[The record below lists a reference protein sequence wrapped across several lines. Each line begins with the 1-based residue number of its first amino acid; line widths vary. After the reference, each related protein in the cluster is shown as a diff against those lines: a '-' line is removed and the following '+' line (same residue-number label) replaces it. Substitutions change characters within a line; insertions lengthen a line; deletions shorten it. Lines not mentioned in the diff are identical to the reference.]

1 MRAVRPSVRARP
13 HLLEGV
19 ARVDELVHAEEG
31 GAAARVPL
39 RPLGLQPYALVGVA
53 EGAVVLL
60 EGHVRR
66 RAVRVEDVVLG
77 VELDRLLEQ
86 VDGAAVVLLVE
97 RLDRA
102 LLRLERLALPRHLLG
117 DRVHHRLELLLQR
130 VVPRVELEPLL
141 EHALRPLELALP
153 EVDATAA
160 EVPLRPRR
168 LQPHALVGVL
178 HRPLVLLERDVRGA
192 AVRVEHVRLLVEGQ
206 RHRQVLHR
214 ALVVLRLEVVDR
226 HLLERVDRRL
236 DHRLGEEQHLLGV
249 VDP

>member
-1 MRAVRPSVRARP
+1 MRECGRRSTHLPRAVLVRAARRSQRARP

-117 DRVHHRLELLLQR
+117 DRVHHRLQLLLEGLSTQGR
-130 VVPRVELEPLL
+130 
-141 EHALRPLELALP
+141 
-153 EVDATAA
+153 
-160 EVPLRPRR
+160 
-168 LQPHALVGVL
+168 
-178 HRPLVLLERDVRGA
+178 ERG
-192 AVRVEHVRLLVEGQ
+192 
-206 RHRQVLHR
+206 
-214 ALVVLRLEVVDR
+214 
-226 HLLERVDRRL
+226 
-236 DHRLGEEQHLLGV
+236 
-249 VDP
+249 

>member
-1 MRAVRPSVRARP
+1 MRGGARVLRAAGEGGAAIAGEGGAAIV

-77 VELDRLLEQ
+77 VELDGLLEQ

-117 DRVHHRLELLLQR
+117 DRVHHLRWGGGRREGRCVGSR
-130 VVPRVELEPLL
+130 VTPCL
-141 EHALRPLELALP
+141 
-153 EVDATAA
+153 
-160 EVPLRPRR
+160 
-168 LQPHALVGVL
+168 
-178 HRPLVLLERDVRGA
+178 
-192 AVRVEHVRLLVEGQ
+192 VRV
-206 RHRQVLHR
+206 
-214 ALVVLRLEVVDR
+214 
-226 HLLERVDRRL
+226 
-236 DHRLGEEQHLLGV
+236 
-249 VDP
+249 

>member
-1 MRAVRPSVRARP
+1 M

-117 DRVHHRLELLLQR
+117 DRVHDGLELLLEG

-178 HRPLVLLERDVRGA
+178 HRPLVVLERDVRGA
-192 AVRVEHVRLLVEGQ
+192 AVRVEHVRLLVEGE

-236 DHRLGEEQHLLGV
+236 DHALGEEQHLLGV